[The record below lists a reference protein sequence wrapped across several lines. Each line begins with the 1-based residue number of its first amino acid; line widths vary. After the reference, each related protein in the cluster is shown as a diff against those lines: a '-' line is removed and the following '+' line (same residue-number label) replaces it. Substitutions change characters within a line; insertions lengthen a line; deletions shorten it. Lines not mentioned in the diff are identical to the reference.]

1 MTAPSSS
8 GSSSD
13 QSLLPLFLFALTA
26 KLYIDHHNRQKQQ
39 RQAVTMTTETRGE
52 DDASYHH
59 HDTDD
64 SPNLCHQEEQQQQRR
79 LLMRHLRLSIDSPD
93 FSEHHFYES
102 TNHRSIVREGLLPCL
117 PSIHDN
123 DNDSNDDDGE
133 VLLKDCPRWR
143 KLMQRVS
150 IADSVLT
157 RVRKKRVLFV
167 FAWNECVDF
176 CVFLQK
182 DCAALA
188 KTHHMV
194 SKQ

>member
-1 MTAPSSS
+1 MTVPSSS
-8 GSSSD
+8 GGSD
-13 QSLLPLFLFALTA
+13 QSLLPLLLFTLTA

-39 RQAVTMTTETRGE
+39 RQAIAMTTETRGE

-59 HDTDD
+59 DTDY
-64 SPNLCHQEEQQQQRR
+64 SPDRHQEEQQQQRR

-102 TNHRSIVREGLLPCL
+102 TNHRSIVREGLPLPCL

-123 DNDSNDDDGE
+123 DNDNDDDDDGE

-157 RVRKKRVLFV
+157 RVRKKSLY
-167 FAWNECVDF
+167 
-176 CVFLQK
+176 LQK
-182 DCAALA
+182 IVAALA
-188 KTHHMV
+188 KHITWFQNI
-194 SKQ
+194 SYTAKS